1 MIKKNEN
8 QNKDKA
14 GAQPERQRPTP
25 PPIRPRPARTPLP
38 AQQHAPQNTSRN
50 IARPAASQRP
60 IAQPSAGPVFVRHI
74 PGQSA
79 PTHTSSTNP
88 TRSGAASGKAP
99 MGHGHSRRDNNR
111 RPQPA
116 VGAATPA
123 MRNKMGPHQVV
134 TPDARAKSDPEAVRL
149 VPLGGLEEIG
159 RNCSFIE
166 YKNEIVIIDMGL
178 QFPEEET
185 PGIDYIIPNIEYLE
199 KKKQNIAAIILTHG
213 HYDHIGA
220 LPHVLA
226 RLGNPPIYA
235 SSITKA
241 IIEKRADDFPNAPK
255 MQIQLIKSGDEMKLS
270 NNITAL
276 FFGVPHTIPETIG
289 VMLKTP
295 IGNIVHFADFRLDY
309 DDEGNVH
316 GIEEFEKLGKM
327 GVHTFMVDSTAAER
341 PGHSVSEKTVEKNL
355 EEIFRA
361 AEGRIIVATFA
372 SLITRIAEIIKIA
385 EKLGRKVAL
394 NGYSM
399 KTNIAIAQGL
409 GFVQAHADTL
419 IGVEEVSKMK
429 DNKILIL
436 STGAQG
442 ESNAGLMKMINGE
455 HRHIKIKEGDTFVL
469 SSSVI
474 PGNERS
480 VQTVKDNL
488 ARQGAIV
495 FHSALVDIHSSG
507 HAPKGDIALVIK
519 LLKPKFLMPVHGY
532 YFMRAA
538 NGVTARES
546 GVLKENV
553 RLMDNGQVAE
563 LTKDAFVVTKEEV
576 PAYYVMVDGLG
587 VGDVE
592 EVVLRDRRALAQE
605 GMLVIILTTDRDKG
619 KLIKNP
625 DIISRGF
632 IYLKDNQEMLDEI
645 RKRIRSLV
653 QRIPNYH
660 EVDPDYVKTL
670 IRDQVGQFIYMKTKR
685 RPMILPV
692 IIEI

>member
-1 MIKKNEN
+1 VR
-8 QNKDKA
+8 
-14 GAQPERQRPTP
+14 PQRPP
-25 PPIRPRPARTPLP
+25 
-38 AQQHAPQNTSRN
+38 QQHPPQHNDGGLSREEKQARREYRHGPGAPKPTGGIHPQNS
-50 IARPAASQRP
+50 
-60 IAQPSAGPVFVRHI
+60 
-74 PGQSA
+74 
-79 PTHTSSTNP
+79 
-88 TRSGAASGKAP
+88 
-99 MGHGHSRRDNNR
+99 
-111 RPQPA
+111 
-116 VGAATPA
+116 
-123 MRNKMGPHQVV
+123 KMGPKPLAARDPNDKPN
-134 TPDARAKSDPEAVRL
+134 PDAVRL
-149 VPLGGLEEIG
+149 VPLGGLEEVG

-178 QFPEEET
+178 QFPEDET
-185 PGIDYIIPNIEYLE
+185 PGIDYIIPNVEYLE

-235 SSITKA
+235 TSITKA
-241 IIEKRADDFPNAPK
+241 IIEKRSDDFPNAPK
-255 MQIQLIKSGDEMKLS
+255 MNIKIIKEGDEIKLS
-270 NNITAL
+270 NNFTAL
-276 FFGVPHTIPETIG
+276 FFGVPHTIPETTG
-289 VMLKTP
+289 VMMKTP

-309 DDEGNVH
+309 DDEGNPH
-316 GIEEFEKLGKM
+316 GLEEFEKLGKM
-327 GVHTFMVDSTAAER
+327 GVHTFMVDSTNAEK

-355 EEIFRA
+355 EEIFKV
-361 AEGRIIVATFA
+361 AEGRIVVATFS

-399 KTNIAIAQGL
+399 KTNIAIAQNL
-409 GFVQAHADTL
+409 GFVKAKEGTL
-419 IGVEEVSKMK
+419 ISVEEVSKYK
-429 DNKILIL
+429 DNKVMIL

-442 ESNAGLMKMINGE
+442 ESNAGLMKIINGE
-455 HRHIKIKEGDTFVL
+455 HRSIKIKPGDTFVL

-495 FHSALVDIHSSG
+495 YHSALVDIHSSG

-538 NGVTARES
+538 NGMTAREA
-546 GVLKENV
+546 GVLKDNV

-563 LTKDAFVVTKEEV
+563 LTKDTFKVTKEEV

-592 EVVLRDRRALAQE
+592 EVVLRDRRALAAE
-605 GMLVIILTTDRDKG
+605 GMLVIILTVDRDKG
-619 KLIKNP
+619 RLLKNP

-632 IYLKDNQEMLDEI
+632 IYLKDNQEILDEI
-645 RKRIRSLV
+645 RKRIRGLMT
-653 QRIPNYH
+653 RIPNFK
-660 EVDPDYVKTL
+660 EVEPDYVKTL
-670 IRDQVGQFIYMKTKR
+670 LRDQIGQYLYTKTKR

-692 IIEI
+692 VIEI

>member
-1 MIKKNEN
+1 M
-8 QNKDKA
+8 A
-14 GAQPERQRPTP
+14 
-25 PPIRPRPARTPLP
+25 PRPQQS
-38 AQQHAPQNTSRN
+38 AQQ
-50 IARPAASQRP
+50 
-60 IAQPSAGPVFVRHI
+60 
-74 PGQSA
+74 
-79 PTHTSSTNP
+79 
-88 TRSGAASGKAP
+88 
-99 MGHGHSRRDNNR
+99 RRGG
-111 RPQPA
+111 RPQRGRPPA
-116 VGAATPA
+116 TGRRLHTGGGSREEREARREFKHGPGAPKPGTHAQF
-123 MRNKMGPHQVV
+123 KDGPQAHVARDPNEKPN
-134 TPDARAKSDPEAVRL
+134 PDAVRL

-159 RNCSFIE
+159 RNCSFLE

-185 PGIDYIIPNIEYLE
+185 PGIDYIIPNVEYLE

-226 RLGNPPIYA
+226 RIGNPPIYA
-235 SSITKA
+235 TSITKA
-241 IIEKRADDFPNAPK
+241 IIEKRSDDFPNAPK
-255 MQIQLIKSGDEMKLS
+255 MNVQLVKDGDEIKLS
-270 NNITAL
+270 NNFTAL
-276 FFGVPHTIPETIG
+276 FFGVPHTIPETTG
-289 VMLKTP
+289 VMIKTP

-316 GIEEFEKLGKM
+316 GTEEFEKLGKM
-327 GVHTFMVDSTAAER
+327 GVHTFMVDSTAAEK

-361 AEGRIIVATFA
+361 AEGRIAVATFS

-385 EKLGRKVAL
+385 EKIGRKVAL

-399 KTNIAIAQGL
+399 KTNIQIAQNL
-409 GFVQAHADTL
+409 GFVKAKEGTL
-419 IGVEEVSKMK
+419 ISVEEISKYK
-429 DNKILIL
+429 DDKVLIL
-436 STGAQG
+436 TTGAQG
-442 ESNAGLMKMINGE
+442 ESNAGLMKIINGE
-455 HRHIKIKEGDTFVL
+455 HRHIKIKPGDTFVL

-507 HAPKGDIALVIK
+507 HAPKGDIGLVIK
-519 LLKPKFLMPVHGY
+519 LLKPKFLMPIHGY

-538 NGVTARES
+538 NGMTARES
-546 GVLKENV
+546 GVLKDNV
-553 RLMDNGQVAE
+553 RLMDNGEVAE
-563 LTKDAFVVTKEEV
+563 LTKDSFKVTKETV

-592 EVVLRDRRALAQE
+592 EVVLRDRRALAAE
-605 GMLVIILTTDRDKG
+605 GMLVIILTVDRDNG
-619 KLIKNP
+619 KLLKNP

-632 IYLKDNQEMLDEI
+632 IYLKDNQEILDEI
-645 RKRIRSLV
+645 RKRIRGLMT
-653 QRIPNYH
+653 RIPNFR
-660 EVDPDYVKTL
+660 EVEPDYVKTL
-670 IRDQVGQFIYMKTKR
+670 LRDQVGQYLYTKTKR

-692 IIEI
+692 VIEI

>member
-1 MIKKNEN
+1 MI
-8 QNKDKA
+8 A
-14 GAQPERQRPTP
+14 
-25 PPIRPRPARTPLP
+25 
-38 AQQHAPQNTSRN
+38 
-50 IARPAASQRP
+50 
-60 IAQPSAGPVFVRHI
+60 
-74 PGQSA
+74 
-79 PTHTSSTNP
+79 
-88 TRSGAASGKAP
+88 
-99 MGHGHSRRDNNR
+99 
-111 RPQPA
+111 
-116 VGAATPA
+116 
-123 MRNKMGPHQVV
+123 
-134 TPDARAKSDPEAVRL
+134 PDARAKSDPNAVRL

-185 PGIDYIIPNIEYLE
+185 PGIDYIIPNIQYLE
-199 KKKQNIAAIILTHG
+199 KHKDKIQAIVLTHG

-220 LPHVLA
+220 IPHVLG
-226 RLGNPPIYA
+226 RINNPPIYA
-235 SSITKA
+235 TSITKA
-241 IIEKRADDFPNAPK
+241 IIEKRQEDFPNAPK
-255 MQIQLIKSGDEMKLS
+255 MNIVTIKEGMNVKLS
-270 NNITAL
+270 QNIDAY
-276 FFGVPHTIPETIG
+276 FFGVPHTIPETTG
-289 VMLKTP
+289 VVLKTP

-309 DDEGNVH
+309 DDEGVPH
-316 GIEEFEKLGKM
+316 GLEEFEKIGKM
-327 GVHTFMVDSTAAER
+327 GIHTFMVDSTAAER

-355 EEIFRA
+355 EEIFRN
-361 AEGRIIVATFA
+361 AEGRIVVATFA

-399 KTNIAIAQGL
+399 RTNMAIAQSL
-409 GFVQAHADTL
+409 GFVKASPDTL
-419 IGVEEVSKMK
+419 IPIEEVNKLK
-429 DNKILIL
+429 DDKVMIL

-455 HRHIKIKEGDTFVL
+455 HRHVRIKKGDSFVL

-507 HAPKGDIALVIK
+507 HAPKEDIRLVIE
-519 LLKPKFLMPVHGY
+519 LIKPKFLMPVHGY

-538 NGVTARES
+538 NGQTAVEA
-546 GVLKENV
+546 GVPKENV

-563 LTKDAFVVTKEEV
+563 LTKDSFTITKEEV
-576 PAYYVMVDGLG
+576 PAYYVIVDGLG

-592 EVVLRDRRALAQE
+592 EIVLRDRRTLSAE
-605 GMLVIILTTDRDKG
+605 GMIVVILAMDRK
-619 KLIKNP
+619 KSRLLKNP

-632 IYLKDNQEMLDEI
+632 IYLKEHQDMLDEI
-645 RKRIRSLV
+645 RKRIRNLL
-653 QRIPNYH
+653 QRIPH
-660 EVDPDYVKTL
+660 DREVETDYIKTL
-670 IRDQVGQFIYMKTKR
+670 VRDQVGQFLYMKTKR

-692 IIEI
+692 IIEL

>member
-1 MIKKNEN
+1 MVARDPNE
-8 QNKDKA
+8 
-14 GAQPERQRPTP
+14 R
-25 PPIRPRPARTPLP
+25 
-38 AQQHAPQNTSRN
+38 S
-50 IARPAASQRP
+50 
-60 IAQPSAGPVFVRHI
+60 
-74 PGQSA
+74 
-79 PTHTSSTNP
+79 NP
-88 TRSGAASGKAP
+88 
-99 MGHGHSRRDNNR
+99 D
-111 RPQPA
+111 
-116 VGAATPA
+116 
-123 MRNKMGPHQVV
+123 
-134 TPDARAKSDPEAVRL
+134 AVRL
-149 VPLGGLEEIG
+149 VPLGGLEEVG
-159 RNCSFIE
+159 RNCSFLE

-185 PGIDYIIPNIEYLE
+185 PGIDYIIPNVDYLE
-199 KKKQNIAAIILTHG
+199 KRKQNIAAIILTHG

-220 LPHVLA
+220 LPHVLG

-235 SSITKA
+235 TSITKA

-255 MQIQLIKSGDEMKLS
+255 MNIQIVKNGDEMKLS
-270 NNITAL
+270 NNFTAL
-276 FFGVPHTIPETIG
+276 FFGVPHTIPETTG
-289 VMLKTP
+289 VMMKTP

-309 DDEGNVH
+309 DDEGNPH
-316 GIEEFEKLGKM
+316 GLEEFEKLGKM
-327 GVHTFMVDSTAAER
+327 GVHTFMVDSTNAEK

-361 AEGRIIVATFA
+361 AEGRIVVATFS

-399 KTNIAIAQGL
+399 KTNIQIAQNL
-409 GFVQAHADTL
+409 GFVKAKEGTL
-419 IGVEEVSKMK
+419 ISVEEVSKFK
-429 DNKILIL
+429 DDKVMIL

-442 ESNAGLMKMINGE
+442 ESNAGLMKIINGE
-455 HRHIKIKEGDTFVL
+455 HRHIKIKPGDTFVL

-474 PGNERS
+474 PGNEKS

-507 HAPKGDIALVIK
+507 HAPKGDIKLIIE

-538 NGVTARES
+538 NGQTARDA
-546 GVLKENV
+546 GVAKDNV
-553 RLMDNGQVAE
+553 RLMDNGEVAE
-563 LTKDAFVVTKEEV
+563 LTKDSFKVTKETV
-576 PAYYVMVDGLG
+576 PAFYVMVDGLG

-605 GMLVIILTTDRDKG
+605 GMIVIILAIDRDKG
-619 KLIKNP
+619 KILKNP

-632 IYLKDNQEMLDEI
+632 IYLKENQEMLDEI
-645 RKRIRSLV
+645 RKRIRSLM
-653 QRIPNYH
+653 QRLPNYR
-660 EVDPDYVKTL
+660 EIEPDYLKTL
-670 IRDQVGQFIYMKTKR
+670 IRDQVGQFLYTKTKR

>member
-8 QNKDKA
+8 NNNAPAPAPKERPRIKP
-14 GAQPERQRPTP
+14 PE
-25 PPIRPRPARTPLP
+25 IRPRTPMPIHERPATPARTPRP
-38 AQQHAPQNTSRN
+38 PQH
-50 IARPAASQRP
+50 
-60 IAQPSAGPVFVRHI
+60 PSGR
-74 PGQSA
+74 PGQS
-79 PTHTSSTNP
+79 PTHP
-88 TRSGAASGKAP
+88 QRSGGNTGGGAHTGGGSREEREARREFKHGPGAP
-99 MGHGHSRRDNNR
+99 KPGTHLQNS
-111 RPQPA
+111 
-116 VGAATPA
+116 
-123 MRNKMGPHQVV
+123 KMGPRPQVAHDPNEKPN
-134 TPDARAKSDPEAVRL
+134 PDAVRL

-159 RNCSFIE
+159 RNCSFLE

-185 PGIDYIIPNIEYLE
+185 PGIDYIIPNVEYLE

-226 RLGNPPIYA
+226 RIGNPPIYA
-235 SSITKA
+235 TSITKA
-241 IIEKRADDFPNAPK
+241 IIEKRSDDFPNAPK
-255 MQIQLIKSGDEMKLS
+255 MNVQLVKDGDEIKLS
-270 NNITAL
+270 NNFTAL
-276 FFGVPHTIPETIG
+276 FFGVPHTIPETTG
-289 VMLKTP
+289 VMMKTP

-316 GIEEFEKLGKM
+316 GTEEFEKLGKM

-361 AEGRIIVATFA
+361 AEGRIAVATFS

-385 EKLGRKVAL
+385 EKIGRKVAL
-394 NGYSM
+394 NSYSM
-399 KTNIAIAQGL
+399 KTNIQIAQNL
-409 GFVQAHADTL
+409 GFVKAKEGTL
-419 IGVEEVSKMK
+419 IAVEEISKYK
-429 DNKILIL
+429 DDKVLIL
-436 STGAQG
+436 TTGAQG
-442 ESNAGLMKMINGE
+442 ESNAGLMKIINGE
-455 HRHIKIKEGDTFVL
+455 HRSIKIKPGDTFVL

-495 FHSALVDIHSSG
+495 YHSALVDIHSSG

-519 LLKPKFLMPVHGY
+519 LLKPKFLMPIHGY

-538 NGVTARES
+538 NGITARES
-546 GVLKENV
+546 GVAKDNV
-553 RLMDNGQVAE
+553 RLMDNGEVAE
-563 LTKDAFVVTKEEV
+563 LTKDSFKVTKETV

-592 EVVLRDRRALAQE
+592 EVVLRDRRALAAE
-605 GMLVIILTTDRDKG
+605 GMLVIILTVDRDKG
-619 KLIKNP
+619 RLLKNP

-632 IYLKDNQEMLDEI
+632 IYLKDNQEILDEI
-645 RKRIRSLV
+645 RKRIRGLMT
-653 QRIPNYH
+653 RIPNFK
-660 EVDPDYVKTL
+660 EVEPDYVKTL
-670 IRDQVGQFIYMKTKR
+670 LRDQVGQYLYTKTKR

-692 IIEI
+692 VIEI

>member
-8 QNKDKA
+8 NNNAA
-14 GAQPERQRPTP
+14 GAAPVPAPKERPRIKPPE
-25 PPIRPRPARTPLP
+25 IRPRTPMPISNKPAAMPVRP
-38 AQQHAPQNTSRN
+38 AHQSPRSSQQRPPQRPSTRPGGRPGQFPAHSQSRPQQHGNAGAGGGSREEREARREYRHGPGAPR
-50 IARPAASQRP
+50 
-60 IAQPSAGPVFVRHI
+60 
-74 PGQSA
+74 
-79 PTHTSSTNP
+79 STGNQ
-88 TRSGAASGKAP
+88 
-99 MGHGHSRRDNNR
+99 MQHS
-111 RPQPA
+111 
-116 VGAATPA
+116 
-123 MRNKMGPHQVV
+123 KMGPKPQVARDPSDLPN
-134 TPDARAKSDPEAVRL
+134 PDAVRL

-159 RNCSFIE
+159 RNCSFLE

-185 PGIDYIIPNIEYLE
+185 PGIDYIIPNVDYLE

-226 RLGNPPIYA
+226 RIGNPPIYA
-235 SSITKA
+235 TSITKA

-255 MQIQLIKSGDEMKLS
+255 MNIQLVKDGDEIKLS
-270 NNITAL
+270 NNFTAL
-276 FFGVPHTIPETIG
+276 FFGVPHTIPETTG
-289 VMLKTP
+289 VLMKTP

-316 GIEEFEKLGKM
+316 GTEEFERLGKM

-341 PGHSVSEKTVEKNL
+341 LGHSVSEKTVEKNL

-361 AEGRIIVATFA
+361 AEGRIAVATFS

-399 KTNIAIAQGL
+399 KTNIQIAQNL
-409 GFVQAHADTL
+409 GFVKAKEGTL
-419 IGVEEVSKMK
+419 ISVEEISKYK
-429 DNKILIL
+429 DDKVLIL
-436 STGAQG
+436 TTGAQG
-442 ESNAGLMKMINGE
+442 ESNAGLMKIINGE
-455 HRHIKIKEGDTFVL
+455 HRSIKIKPGDTFVL

-507 HAPKGDIALVIK
+507 HAPKGDIGLVIK
-519 LLKPKFLMPVHGY
+519 LLKPKFVMPIHGY

-538 NGVTARES
+538 NGMTARES
-546 GVLKENV
+546 GVLKDNI

-563 LTKDAFVVTKEEV
+563 LTKDAFKVTKEEV

-592 EVVLRDRRALAQE
+592 EVVLRDRRALAAE
-605 GMLVIILTTDRDKG
+605 GMLVIILTVDRDKG
-619 KLIKNP
+619 RLLKNP

-632 IYLKDNQEMLDEI
+632 IYLKDNQEILDEI
-645 RKRIRSLV
+645 RKRIRGLMT
-653 QRIPNYH
+653 RIPNFK
-660 EVDPDYVKTL
+660 EVEPDYVKTL
-670 IRDQVGQFIYMKTKR
+670 LRDQVGQYLYTKTKR

-692 IIEI
+692 VIEI

>member
-8 QNKDKA
+8 TNQ
-14 GAQPERQRPTP
+14 AQAPAKE
-25 PPIRPRPARTPLP
+25 RPRIKPPEIR
-38 AQQHAPQNTSRN
+38 R
-50 IARPAASQRP
+50 RPPMTA
-60 IAQPSAGPVFVRHI
+60 
-74 PGQSA
+74 PGQSPA
-79 PTHTSSTNP
+79 
-88 TRSGAASGKAP
+88 
-99 MGHGHSRRDNNR
+99 
-111 RPQPA
+111 RPQRGPA
-116 VGAATPA
+116 GPQHNPGGAPSREEREARREYKHGPGARQLQTPILQ
-123 MRNKMGPHQVV
+123 RSKMGPKPAPARDPNEKPN
-134 TPDARAKSDPEAVRL
+134 PDAVRL

-166 YKNEIVIIDMGL
+166 YRNEIIVIDMGL

-185 PGIDYIIPNIEYLE
+185 PGIDYIIPNVEYLE
-199 KKKQNIAAIILTHG
+199 KKKQNIAAIVLTHG

-235 SSITKA
+235 TTITKA

-255 MQIQLIKSGDEMKLS
+255 MNIQVIKNGDEMKLS
-270 NNITAL
+270 NSVTGY
-276 FFGVPHTIPETIG
+276 FFGVPHTIPETTG

-309 DDEGNVH
+309 DDEGNPH
-316 GIEEFEKLGKM
+316 GLEEFEKLGKM

-355 EEIFRA
+355 EEIFRN
-361 AEGRIIVATFA
+361 AEGRIAVATFS

-399 KTNIAIAQGL
+399 KTNIQIAQGL
-409 GFVQAHADTL
+409 GFVKAKEGTL
-419 IGVEEVSKMK
+419 ISVEEVSKYK
-429 DNKILIL
+429 DDKVMILT
-436 STGAQG
+436 TGAQG
-442 ESNAGLMKMINGE
+442 ESNAGLMKIINGE
-455 HRHIKIKEGDTFVL
+455 HRHIKIKPGDTFVL

-495 FHSALVDIHSSG
+495 YHSALVDIHSSG
-507 HAPKGDIALVIK
+507 HAPKDDIALVIK

-538 NGVTARES
+538 NGQTARES
-546 GVLKENV
+546 GVLKDNV

-563 LTKDAFVVTKEEV
+563 LTKDGFKVTKEEV

-592 EVVLRDRRALAQE
+592 EVVLRDRRALAAE
-605 GMLVIILTTDRDKG
+605 GMLVIIMTMDRDKG
-619 KLIKNP
+619 RLLKNP

-632 IYLKDNQEMLDEI
+632 IYLKDNQEILDEI
-645 RKRIRSLV
+645 RKRLRGLLS
-653 QRIPNYH
+653 RIPNFK
-660 EVDPDYVKTL
+660 EVEPDYVKTL
-670 IRDQVGQFIYMKTKR
+670 IRDQVGQYLYTKTKR

-692 IIEI
+692 VIEI